1 MKSELI
7 LAAVAEAATGLA
19 LLIAPTL
26 VGKLL
31 LGEQLTG
38 AAIPVARVAGSADG
52 GAVIHQQC
60 QIDPGFHVPRL
71 LQRVQLLGILLR
83 RIGRFRTV
91 LINVVAASGPGR
103 NDPCW

>member
-1 MKSELI
+1 VKSELI

-19 LLIAPTL
+19 LLIASTL

-38 AAIPVARVAGSADG
+38 AALPVARVAGIADG
-52 GAVIHQQC
+52 GAVIHRQC
-60 QIDPGFHVPRL
+60 QIDPGFNVLRL

-83 RIGRFRTV
+83 QIGRFRTV
-91 LINVVAASGPGR
+91 LINVV
-103 NDPCW
+103 